1 VKMPALMIHYLLNV
15 ICKSQLKP
23 VPESWLG
30 AQGHGEGSVLRV
42 RQLCSNL
49 WSLLVLGI
57 PQELRDSA
65 LTAAW
70 HKVSIWQ
77 RFRPRRRNVLEA
89 MQGIDVVG
97 PGTFRERLA
106 AYAMTGVDILIV
118 LYTGVLATLQFSYAS
133 LLALVALQSLS
144 TMEASRDKL

>member
-1 VKMPALMIHYLLNV
+1 
-15 ICKSQLKP
+15 
-23 VPESWLG
+23 
-30 AQGHGEGSVLRV
+30 
-42 RQLCSNL
+42 
-49 WSLLVLGI
+49 
-57 PQELRDSA
+57 
-65 LTAAW
+65 
-70 HKVSIWQ
+70 
-77 RFRPRRRNVLEA
+77 

>member
-1 VKMPALMIHYLLNV
+1 MPALMIQYLLNV

-70 HKVSIWQ
+70 HKVSIGSAFGLVGEMFW
-77 RFRPRRRNVLEA
+77 RPCRAL
-89 MQGIDVVG
+89 
-97 PGTFRERLA
+97 
-106 AYAMTGVDILIV
+106 
-118 LYTGVLATLQFSYAS
+118 TLWD
-133 LLALVALQSLS
+133 LVRSGS
-144 TMEASRDKL
+144 G